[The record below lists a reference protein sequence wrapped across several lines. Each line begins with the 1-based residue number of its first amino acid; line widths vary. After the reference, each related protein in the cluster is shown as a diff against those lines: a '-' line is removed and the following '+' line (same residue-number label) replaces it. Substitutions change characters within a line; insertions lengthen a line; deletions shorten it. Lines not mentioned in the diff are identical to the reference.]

1 MNKGIVLLSGIGV
14 GAGLMYVFDPDRGGR
29 RRALMR
35 DKVESAANQATDYA
49 ERMSRDIRNRAQGL
63 AAETAAIFNDEEI
76 RDDVLV
82 ERVRAAMGRV
92 PVHYGA
98 LKVAAAKGIVT
109 LSGEALANELPP
121 LMAAIRNVR
130 GVKDVV
136 SELNVHGED
145 DERSSSQGSLRQVAV

>member
-1 MNKGIVLLSGIGV
+1 MNKGLVLLSGIGV

-109 LSGEALANELPP
+109 LSGEALANELSP
-121 LMAAIRNVR
+121 LRAGISSDR
-130 GVKDVV
+130 GVKPIRSAIDRR
-136 SELNVHGED
+136 SEP
-145 DERSSSQGSLRQVAV
+145 

>member
-35 DKVESAANQATDYA
+35 DKVESAANKVTDYA
-49 ERMSRDIRNRAQGL
+49 EKMSRDIRNRAQGL
-63 AAETAAIFNDEEI
+63 AAETAAIFNDGEI
-76 RDDVLV
+76 QDDVLV
-82 ERVRAAMGRV
+82 ERVRAEMGRV
-92 PVHYGA
+92 PVHHGA
-98 LKVAAAKGIVT
+98 LKVTAAKGIVT
-109 LSGEALANELPP
+109 LSGEALASELPP

-136 SELNVHGED
+136 SELNVHGEN
-145 DERSSSQGSLRQVAV
+145 EETSGLQGSLRQIAV